1 MLITSEHLGDVD
13 VAEENVLEIPDGLL
27 GFPDCTRY
35 ALIAA
40 EESGV
45 YAWLQATDHADL
57 SFLVMVP
64 APFFPDYE
72 PDISEADCAAL
83 ELVDPDD
90 AQILCLVT
98 IQESMVTANLL
109 GPVVLNTANRRARQ
123 VVLADTQ
130 LTTAE
135 LVAPRR

>member
-1 MLITSEHLGDVD
+1 VLITSEHLGEVEVED
-13 VAEENVLEIPDGLL
+13 ENLIQIPGGLL
-27 GFPDCTRY
+27 GFPDCSSY

-45 YAWLQATDHADL
+45 YAWLQATDQAEL

-64 APFFPDYE
+64 APFFPDYA
-72 PDISEADCAAL
+72 PDISDADCEAL
-83 ELVDPDD
+83 GLVDPAN

-98 IQESMVTANLL
+98 IHESMVTANLL
-109 GPVVLNTANRRARQ
+109 GPLVLNVVNRTARQ
-123 VVLADTQ
+123 VVLSDTQ

-135 LVAPRR
+135 PVVPRH

>member
-1 MLITSEHLGDVD
+1 VLITSEHLGEVDVD
-13 VAEENVLEIPDGLL
+13 EEHLIEIPDGIL
-27 GFPDCTRY
+27 GFPGSTHF

-40 EESGV
+40 EDSGV
-45 YAWLQATDHADL
+45 YAWLQSTDRPEL

-72 PDISEADCAAL
+72 PDIPDEDCAAL

-98 IQESMVTANLL
+98 IQEVSVTANLL
-109 GPVVLNTANRRARQ
+109 GPLVLNVATRRARQ
-123 VVLADTQ
+123 VVLASST

-135 LVAPRR
+135 PVVPRN